1 MTEIYLV
8 GTEESPKTNQW
19 LAMTNSLEEVEN
31 LLETL
36 EGATTFK
43 TIEVNERKTQWRQK
57 R

>member
-1 MTEIYLV
+1 MTKVYLV

-19 LAMTNSLEEVEN
+19 LAMTNSEAEAKN

>member
-1 MTEIYLV
+1 MTEVYLV
-8 GTEESPKTNQW
+8 GSEESPKTNQW
-19 LAMTNSLEEVEN
+19 LAMTNNMDEVEN

>member
-8 GTEESPKTNQW
+8 GSEESLKTNQW
-19 LAMTNSLEEVEN
+19 LAMTNNMDEVEN